1 VPKHRQ
7 VKVSYK
13 RLRAPIDVKI
23 APLILEMWKAGIK
36 TQGSCQRM
44 SDMSDM
50 VWIELLFVEEAV
62 KFLNIASADFDQA
75 PDSLYN
81 RMFQFWDPKA
91 FGAAGGWR
99 LILLDVRH
107 GRQRGPRNET

>member
-1 VPKHRQ
+1 